1 MKTVRLEGMTDAEY
15 KLITQSECPY
25 CGSRDTART
34 NYSNVHSTFRNVDV
48 TCDACGRSWSM
59 SEHTGP
65 IRQLQLPTR
74 DGAVKA
80 IANAV
85 VKAIKDDSKPSKPDL
100 SKLSDN
106 KLKHMRKSELVLLA
120 DRYGLIDEDANAGVS
135 KANLVSLLIRE
146 RDGES

>member
-1 MKTVRLEGMTDAEY
+1 MKTIRLEGMTDAEY

-34 NYSNVHSTFRNVDV
+34 NYSNVHPTFRNVDV
-48 TCDACGRSWSM
+48 TCDACGMSWSM

-65 IRQLQLPTR
+65 IRQLQLPTQ

-100 SKLSDN
+100 SRLSDN

-120 DRYGLIDEDANAGVS
+120 DRCGIISENMSVEMS

-146 RDGES
+146 RDDDR

>member
-1 MKTVRLEGMTDAEY
+1 MKTIRLEGMTDAEY

-34 NYSNVHSTFRNVDV
+34 NYSNVHPTFRDVDI

-65 IRQLQLPTR
+65 IRQLQLPTQE
-74 DGAVKA
+74 GAVKA

-85 VKAIKDDSKPSKPDL
+85 VKAIKGDSKPSKPDL
-100 SKLSDN
+100 SGLSDN

-120 DRYGLIDEDANAGVS
+120 DRCGVISENMSVGMS
-135 KANLVSLLIRE
+135 KANLISLLIRE
-146 RDGES
+146 RDGDR

>member
-1 MKTVRLEGMTDAEY
+1 MQTIRLEGMTDAEY

-34 NYSNVHSTFRNVDV
+34 NYSNIHPTFRNVDV
-48 TCDACGRSWSM
+48 ICDACGRSWSM

-65 IRQLQLPTR
+65 IRQLQLPSQ

-100 SKLSDN
+100 NKLSDN

-120 DRYGLIDEDANAGVS
+120 DRCGVISENMSVGMS
-135 KANLVSLLIRE
+135 KANLVSLLIRV
-146 RDGES
+146 RDGEL

>member
-1 MKTVRLEGMTDAEY
+1 MQTIRLESMTDAEY

-25 CGSRDTART
+25 CGSQDTART
-34 NYSNVHSTFRNVDV
+34 NYSNIHPTFRNVDV

-65 IRQLQLPTR
+65 IRQLQLPGQ

-85 VKAIKDDSKPSKPDL
+85 VKAIKDDSKLSKPDL
-100 SKLSDN
+100 SGLSDN
-106 KLKHMRKSELVLLA
+106 KLKHMRKSELLLLS
-120 DRYGLIDEDANAGVS
+120 DRCGLIDEDANAGMS
-135 KANLVSLLIRE
+135 KANLVSLLIRV
-146 RDGES
+146 RDGEL

>member
-1 MKTVRLEGMTDAEY
+1 
-15 KLITQSECPY
+15 
-25 CGSRDTART
+25 
-34 NYSNVHSTFRNVDV
+34 
-48 TCDACGRSWSM
+48 M

-74 DGAVKA
+74 GGAVKA

-120 DRYGLIDEDANAGVS
+120 DRYGLIDEDENAGVS